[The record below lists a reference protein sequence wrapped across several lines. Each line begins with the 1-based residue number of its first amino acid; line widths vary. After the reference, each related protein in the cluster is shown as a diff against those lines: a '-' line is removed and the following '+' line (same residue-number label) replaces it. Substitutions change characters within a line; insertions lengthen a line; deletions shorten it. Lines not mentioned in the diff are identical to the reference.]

1 MDDLCKEL
9 KSKAKCSGKGA
20 VIDEKDVDKILG
32 PTTRDKAGDMFKW
45 AN

>member
-1 MDDLCKEL
+1 MENLCEQL

-20 VIDEKDVDKILG
+20 VIDEKEVDKILG
-32 PTTRDKAGDMFKW
+32 PATKDKAGDMFKW